1 MEQAI
6 VFFLA
11 GSVHVRN
18 SICMKRSLVLLFVAG
33 MSLAAPVCGARAE
46 APAVPPSRW
55 AVARLQG
62 IMTIPLGGNNV
73 AVWNDCGSGWLGHL
87 GFDSSIDTR
96 TSGGVLGSFEYVLR
110 HKYGL
115 EIGLT
120 YWRQILTLW
129 AEAAGYTV
137 EGFPN
142 FILPTLGANYHFLTD
157 EKKDIYGGALCTLGV
172 IATGSGSDVDVSKD
186 VALGLSFGMDYYVK
200 DSWSVGAAAK
210 YIDFGEIDFS
220 LFPKGVQGFLCDNG
234 LIGLGRLNVVS
245 LTIGIGYRF

>member
-1 MEQAI
+1 
-6 VFFLA
+6 
-11 GSVHVRN
+11 
-18 SICMKRSLVLLFVAG
+18 MKRLILLLLVAASVAELPRDA
-33 MSLAAPVCGARAE
+33 SAE
-46 APAVPPSRW
+46 SGYEVPSRW

-62 IMTIPLGGNNV
+62 LMTIPLGGNNV
-73 AVWNDCGSGWLGHL
+73 AAWNDCGSGLLG
-87 GFDSSIDTR
+87 GISFESSIDTR
-96 TSGGVLGSFEYVLR
+96 TSGGVLGSFEYVFKR
-110 HKYGL
+110 KYGV

-142 FILPTLGANYHFLTD
+142 FIMPTFGANYHFLTD
-157 EKKDIYGGALCTLGV
+157 EKMDLYGGALCTLGV
-172 IATGSGSDVDVSKD
+172 IATGSGSDIDVSKD

-220 LFPKGVQGFLCDNG
+220 LFPEGVQGFLCDNG
-234 LIGLGRLNVVS
+234 LFGLGHLNVVS
-245 LTIGIGYRF
+245 LTVGIGYRF

>member
-1 MEQAI
+1 MGTKRLI
-6 VFFLA
+6 LLFLA
-11 GSVHVRN
+11 G
-18 SICMKRSLVLLFVAG
+18 L
-33 MSLAAPVCGARAE
+33 SLAAFPREARTE
-46 APAVPPSRW
+46 ASGEIPSRW

-62 IMTIPLGGNNV
+62 IMTIPLGGNNI
-73 AVWNDCGSGWLGHL
+73 AAWNDCGSGWLGSL

-96 TSGGVLGSFEYVLR
+96 TSGGVLGSFEYVLKR
-110 HKYGL
+110 KYGL

-142 FILPTLGANYHFLTD
+142 FIMPTIGANYHFLTD
-157 EKKDIYGGALCTLGV
+157 GKKDIYGGALCTLGV
-172 IATGSGSDVDVSKD
+172 IATGSGSNVDVSKD
-186 VALGLSFGMDYYVK
+186 LALGVSFGMDYYVK

-220 LFPKGVQGFLCDNG
+220 LFPEGAQGFLCDNG
-234 LIGLGRLNVVS
+234 LFGLGHLNVVS